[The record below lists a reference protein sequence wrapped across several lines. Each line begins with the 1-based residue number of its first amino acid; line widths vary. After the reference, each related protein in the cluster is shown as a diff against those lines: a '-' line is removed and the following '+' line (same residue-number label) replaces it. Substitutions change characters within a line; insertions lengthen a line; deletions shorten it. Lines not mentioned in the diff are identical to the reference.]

1 MRILFYIVFACVFQT
16 AMAAEAFNEDELA
29 ALEKIKAT
37 VEGRLRYN
45 QVLLDILNED
55 DVEDNIR
62 VENFYLASGF
72 KGIEK
77 LRTAQ
82 MLKEW
87 IEPDFDLL
95 QITHK
100 ILEECLTSQEN
111 SLECLAFLQMNL
123 DISYKK
129 KLADGT
135 DHLYNVSFYELFFY
149 EIMCNYAQAFSFLPF
164 YKDISEMITFEQ
176 CIENHACITSFTA
189 GTTDFS
195 PISDKARDILHRKN
209 NRELPQ
215 THKITIDKCFQC
227 IETWL
232 HAIKM
237 IEDKK
242 ILSYDIT
249 YYETQKQ
256 FFEIGK
262 TIAQMN
268 WHFRHLAPK
277 LDEVI
282 GFLAAEAEKELLDK
296 EEKTPNKKQHKKQH
310 KKQKNMREVT
320 TSLVVPEPE
329 AKKETSDSAE
339 PLVSVREWKA
349 VHLPPSDRAL
359 NSSTSTSAATTS
371 FTAKTHDKVAAS
383 VVSRLATS
391 SSCGPATRTS
401 SWSDAVSSL
410 KRPKI
415 LDFMHALNI
424 LKSDFG
430 ATIEEGAIYTIS
442 LRGPNGLT
450 NIYCHNSHGSQ
461 DDKRWPA
468 WRINMKDGLRAAGFE
483 W

>member
-1 MRILFYIVFACVFQT
+1 MKFLFLVLFLVILQPAIAT
-16 AMAAEAFNEDELA
+16 EAFNEDELA
-29 ALEKIKAT
+29 ALEKIKAI
-37 VEGRLRYN
+37 VGGRLRYN
-45 QVLLDILNED
+45 QILLDILNED

-72 KGIEK
+72 KGTEK
-77 LRTAQ
+77 LRTPQ

-95 QITHK
+95 KITHK

-111 SLECLAFLQMNL
+111 SHECLAFLQMNL
-123 DISYKK
+123 DISHKK
-129 KLADGT
+129 KLAEGT

-149 EIMCNYAQAFSFLPF
+149 EIMCNYAQAFSLPPF
-164 YKDISEMITFEQ
+164 YKDISEMITFER
-176 CIENHACITSFTA
+176 CVENYTCITK
-189 GTTDFS
+189 FS
-195 PISDKARDILHRKN
+195 PDDTDQSNITCKAYDILYRKN
-209 NRELPQ
+209 GRELPQ
-215 THKITIDKCFQC
+215 THKITINKCFEC
-227 IETWL
+227 LETMGK
-232 HAIKM
+232 AAN
-237 IEDKK
+237 EK
-242 ILSYDIT
+242 ILLFDIT

-282 GFLAAEAEKELLDK
+282 GFLAAEAEKELLELLDK

-339 PLVSVREWKA
+339 PLVSVRMWKA

-359 NSSTSTSAATTS
+359 NTSA

-391 SSCGPATRTS
+391 SSCGPATTTS

-450 NIYCHNSHGSQ
+450 NIYCHNSHGAQ

-468 WRINMKDGLRAAGFE
+468 WRINMKEGLRAAGFE